1 MGQVRRQRED
11 DVKARLVCALVG
23 ALLLC
28 GTATA
33 GGQLRDING
42 YRVLSVQ
49 GSPREM
55 GLQHG
60 TLLADDVRRVVQDV
74 VVKGAGAYGLE
85 GLLAG
90 ADVMERFLP
99 GDIREELQGLA
110 EAAKVDYRQLVALQ
124 LFGDVRRGAA
134 CTSYAVFGPATA
146 TGELIAGRNMDY
158 WDYGASE
165 YAAILLH
172 SKPRDGHEF
181 ITCSW
186 AGIING
192 WTALNDAGVVC
203 SNNSAY
209 GGEDSLRGL
218 STCFMVR
225 KVAQFAGSVEDGIG
239 IVEATS
245 RACGTNLL
253 IAGGDPPDAAIV
265 EYDHTRLAVR
275 RAHDGYVAADNS
287 FVALGSAGASEPSEW
302 SRHGTLLEL
311 IRGAYGRI
319 DRTMNFA
326 AAQGV
331 PIRSMNLHSA
341 LVFPRDRV
349 MYVSMG
355 KAPAADQP
363 YHGYRLTAGGVIG
376 LDTRQDSSGPADV
389 DEDPVPIGA
398 GGTE

>member
-1 MGQVRRQRED
+1 M
-11 DVKARLVCALVG
+11 KPKPACALLA

-28 GTATA
+28 GAAVA
-33 GGQLRDING
+33 GGQLREING
-42 YRVLSVQ
+42 YRVLSVE
-49 GSPREM
+49 GTPREM

-60 TLLADDVRRVVQDV
+60 TLLAADVRRVVEDV
-74 VVKGAGAYGLE
+74 VVKGAGGYGLE

-90 ADVMERFLP
+90 ADVMERYLP
-99 GDIREELQGLA
+99 GDIREELRGLA
-110 EAAKVDYRQLVALQ
+110 EAAQVDYRQLVALQ
-124 LFGDVRRGAA
+124 LFGDVRRGEA

-172 SKPRDGHEF
+172 VKPRDGHEF

-192 WTALNDAGVVC
+192 WTAMNDAGIVC

-225 KVAQFAGSVEDGIG
+225 KVAQFAASVDEGIQVVG
-239 IVEATS
+239 ATP

-253 IAGGDPPDAAIV
+253 VAGGDPPDAAIV
-265 EYDHTRLAVR
+265 EYDHARVAVR
-275 RAHDGYVAADNS
+275 RAREGYVAADNS
-287 FVALGSAGASEPSEW
+287 FVALASGGSAEPSEW
-302 SRHGTLLEL
+302 SRHGTLLKL

-341 LVFPRDRV
+341 LVFPGDRV

-363 YHGYRLTAGGVIG
+363 YHGYRLTTDGVVG
-376 LDTRQDSSGPADV
+376 LDTRQDSPGARDD
-389 DEDPVPIGA
+389 DEDPVPLSS